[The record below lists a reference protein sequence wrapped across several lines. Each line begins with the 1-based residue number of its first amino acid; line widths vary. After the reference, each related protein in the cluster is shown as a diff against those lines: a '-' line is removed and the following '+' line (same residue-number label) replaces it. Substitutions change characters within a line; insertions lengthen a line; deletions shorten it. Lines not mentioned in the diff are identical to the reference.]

1 VVVLLKQR
9 RKDRYEKEN
18 IITQKIIIMKNLK
31 FITSLVLTALLTF
44 TSCQDEIDSENGQNP
59 NTNNSNSETA
69 SNLERSSMYDGS
81 FDDFLDGASCSSI
94 LLPVVATV
102 NGTQVSII
110 SQSDYETVLNILGEF
125 TNDDDTVTLEFPF
138 SVRLSNYTEVVVSN
152 QGEYDAIIDACEAAE
167 DAGEDAISCLDI
179 DFPITIL
186 TYSLS
191 LEQTGSVVIE
201 TEQQLYAY
209 MNDMDNTE
217 LFAIN
222 YPITATLSD
231 STTVTLTS
239 DLDLQASI
247 EDCLGIEDAEDE
259 AEDQA
264 KNLETIL
271 VEGSFKVQSFVNAGI
286 DKTSDYAN
294 YAIDFA
300 NDLSCVAEDK
310 VNALADDVEGT
321 YEVAS
326 ETEVYLDLT
335 FTGNAT
341 FSLLNNTWE
350 VTSFSNTSIA
360 LKSTTN
366 AAVTLVLS
374 QI

>member
-1 VVVLLKQR
+1 MKKKILKP
-9 RKDRYEKEN
+9 K
-18 IITQKIIIMKNLK
+18 KIIIMKNLR
-31 FITSLVLTALLTF
+31 FITSLALTALLTF

-102 NGTQVSII
+102 NGTEVSII
-110 SQSDYETVLNILGEF
+110 SQSDYQIVLNILGELI
-125 TNDDDTVTLEFPF
+125 NDDDTVTLEFPF
-138 SVRLSNYTEVVVSN
+138 SVRLSNYTEVVVTN
-152 QGEYDAIIDACEAAE
+152 QGEYDAIIDACETAE
-167 DAGEDAISCLDI
+167 AAGEDAISCLDI

-264 KNLETIL
+264 NNLETIL

-350 VTSFSNTSIA
+350 VTSFSNTSIS